1 MNEELKAEYL
11 DINKPFVK
19 NVKYQRFYTC
29 SMLAPNCFPMS
40 KRDSVRDQ
48 DIYGFKL
55 HGVYEDEKEQEEHS
69 EKIRNIVKN
78 YEVFGDK
85 IGELIEFDVDIA
97 DTERNSKIVYKEKEQ
112 NEINNR
118 QYKQEICKTYKDN
131 KDELNFSDILRQ
143 NPIENNVEIDE
154 NYFSQKEQTFVWG
167 ISEAKFACVSFYT
180 PEMIPNIP
188 DKFKNKKIAGHI
200 VHGFFDK
207 VKDAQTYA
215 YSQRNKYPM
224 IFIMQVGN
232 WCAFDINLVNNSN
245 PDPQLPIIRTQK
257 LNNFMKLYLD
267 SLEKTALEEKER
279 KDKYLKDV
287 NVVTEEY
294 KHLKNNEIKMEDDRK
309 VEETNNEDE
318 ITLDSNN
325 FNTEMDINKKL
336 DEIKKRREQ
345 LEQRINNNKNI
356 SMEEMERKFDRM
368 KELYEK
374 LNN

>member
-1 MNEELKAEYL
+1 MNNELKAEHL

-40 KRDSVRDQ
+40 KRESVRDQ
-48 DIYGFKL
+48 EIYGFKL
-55 HGVYEDEKEQEEHS
+55 HGVYEDEKDQEEHS
-69 EKIRNIVKN
+69 DKVRNIVKN

-97 DTERNSKIVYKEKEQ
+97 DTERNSKIVYKEEEQ

-131 KDELNFSDILRQ
+131 KDELNFSEILSQ
-143 NPIENNVEIDE
+143 NPIENNLDIDE
-154 NYFSQKEQTFVWG
+154 NYFSQKEQTFVW
-167 ISEAKFACVSFYT
+167 SVNEARFACVSFYT
-180 PEMIPNIP
+180 PEMVPNIP

-215 YSQRNKYPM
+215 YSQRKKYPM
-224 IFIMQVGN
+224 IFIMQTGN
-232 WCAFDINLVNNSN
+232 WCAFDVNLVNNSN

-257 LNNFMKLYLD
+257 LNDFMKLYLD
-267 SLEKTALEEKER
+267 SLEQTALEEKER
-279 KDKYLKDV
+279 KDKYLKEA
-287 NVVTEEY
+287 NVVTDEY
-294 KHLKNNEIKMEDDRK
+294 KHLKNNEIKVDDERT

-336 DEIKKRREQ
+336 DEIKERREQ
-345 LEQRINNNKNI
+345 LEHRVNNNQNI
-356 SMEEMERKFDRM
+356 SMEEMESKFDRM

>member
-1 MNEELKAEYL
+1 MNEELKAEHL

-69 EKIRNIVKN
+69 DKVRNIVKN

-97 DTERNSKIVYKEKEQ
+97 DTERNSKIVYKEEEQ

-131 KDELNFSDILRQ
+131 KDELDFSEILNQ
-143 NPIENNVEIDE
+143 NPIENNLDIDE
-154 NYFSQKEQTFVWG
+154 NYFSQKEQTFVWS
-167 ISEAKFACVSFYT
+167 INEARFACVSFYT
-180 PEMIPNIP
+180 PEMIPNIL
-188 DKFKNKKIAGHI
+188 DKFKDKKIAAHI

-215 YSQRNKYPM
+215 YSQRKKYPM
-224 IFIMQVGN
+224 IFIMQTGN
-232 WCAFDINLVNNSN
+232 WCAFDVNLVNNTN

-257 LNNFMKLYLD
+257 LNDFMKLYLD
-267 SLEKTALEEKER
+267 SLEQTALEEKER
-279 KDKYLKDV
+279 KDKYLKEA
-287 NVVTEEY
+287 NVVTDEY
-294 KHLKNNEIKMEDDRK
+294 KHLKNNEIKVDDERT

-336 DEIKKRREQ
+336 DEIKERREQ
-345 LEQRINNNKNI
+345 LEHRVNNNQNI
-356 SMEEMERKFDRM
+356 SMEEMESKFDRM
-368 KELYEK
+368 KELFEK

>member
-48 DIYGFKL
+48 EIYGFKL

-69 EKIRNIVKN
+69 DKIRNIVKN

-97 DTERNSKIVYKEKEQ
+97 DTERNSKIVYKEEEQ

-131 KDELNFSDILRQ
+131 KDELNFSEILSQ
-143 NPIENNVEIDE
+143 NPIENNMEIDE

-180 PEMIPNIP
+180 PEMVPNIP
-188 DKFKNKKIAGHI
+188 DKFKDKKIAGHI

-215 YSQRNKYPM
+215 YSQRKKYPM

-232 WCAFDINLVNNSN
+232 WCAFDVNLVNNSN

-257 LNNFMKLYLD
+257 LNDFMKLYLD
-267 SLEKTALEEKER
+267 SLEQTALEEKER
-279 KDKYLKDV
+279 KDKYLKEA

-294 KHLKNNEIKMEDDRK
+294 KHLKNNEIKVDDERT

-336 DEIKKRREQ
+336 DEIKERREQ
-345 LEQRINNNKNI
+345 LEQRVNTNQNI

>member
-1 MNEELKAEYL
+1 MNEELKAEHL

-69 EKIRNIVKN
+69 DKVRNIVKN

-97 DTERNSKIVYKEKEQ
+97 DTERNSKIVYKEEEQ

-131 KDELNFSDILRQ
+131 KDELDFSEILNQ
-143 NPIENNVEIDE
+143 NPIENNLDIDE
-154 NYFSQKEQTFVWG
+154 NYFSQKEQTFVWS
-167 ISEAKFACVSFYT
+167 INEARFACVSFYT
-180 PEMIPNIP
+180 PEMIPNIL
-188 DKFKNKKIAGHI
+188 DKFKDKKIAAHI

-215 YSQRNKYPM
+215 YSQRKKYPM
-224 IFIMQVGN
+224 IFIMQTGN
-232 WCAFDINLVNNSN
+232 WCAFDVNLVNNSN

-257 LNNFMKLYLD
+257 LNDFMKLYLD
-267 SLEKTALEEKER
+267 SLEQTALEEKER
-279 KDKYLKDV
+279 KDKYLKEA
-287 NVVTEEY
+287 NVVTDEY
-294 KHLKNNEIKMEDDRK
+294 KHLKNNEIKVDDERT

-336 DEIKKRREQ
+336 DEIKERREQ
-345 LEQRINNNKNI
+345 LEHRVNNNQNI
-356 SMEEMERKFDRM
+356 SMEEMESKFDRM
-368 KELYEK
+368 KELFEK

>member
-1 MNEELKAEYL
+1 MNKELKAEYL

-69 EKIRNIVKN
+69 DKVRNIVKN

-97 DTERNSKIVYKEKEQ
+97 DTERNSKIVYKEEEQ

-131 KDELNFSDILRQ
+131 KDELDFSEILNQ
-143 NPIENNVEIDE
+143 NPIENNLDIDE
-154 NYFSQKEQTFVWG
+154 NYFSQKEQTFVWS
-167 ISEAKFACVSFYT
+167 INEARFACVSFYT

-207 VKDAQTYA
+207 VKDAKTYA
-215 YSQRNKYPM
+215 YSQRKKYPM
-224 IFIMQVGN
+224 IFIMQTGN
-232 WCAFDINLVNNSN
+232 WCAFDVNLVNNSN
-245 PDPQLPIIRTQK
+245 PDPQSPIIRTQK
-257 LNNFMKLYLD
+257 LNDFMKLYLD
-267 SLEKTALEEKER
+267 SLEQTALEEKER
-279 KDKYLKDV
+279 KDKYLKDA

-294 KHLKNNEIKMEDDRK
+294 THLKNNEIKVDDERT

-336 DEIKKRREQ
+336 DEIKERREQ
-345 LEQRINNNKNI
+345 LEHRVNNNQNI
-356 SMEEMERKFDRM
+356 SMEEMESKFNRM
-368 KELYEK
+368 KELYSK

>member
-55 HGVYEDEKEQEEHS
+55 HGVYEDEKDQEEHS
-69 EKIRNIVKN
+69 DKVRNIVKN

-97 DTERNSKIVYKEKEQ
+97 DTERNSKIVYKEEEQ

-131 KDELNFSDILRQ
+131 KDELDFSEILNQ
-143 NPIENNVEIDE
+143 NPIENNLDIDE
-154 NYFSQKEQTFVWG
+154 NYFSQKEQTFVWS
-167 ISEAKFACVSFYT
+167 INEARFACVSFYT

-215 YSQRNKYPM
+215 YSQRKKYPM
-224 IFIMQVGN
+224 IFIMQTGN
-232 WCAFDINLVNNSN
+232 WCAFDVNLVNNSN

-257 LNNFMKLYLD
+257 LNDFMKLYLD
-267 SLEKTALEEKER
+267 SLEQTALEEKER
-279 KDKYLKDV
+279 KDKYLKEA
-287 NVVTEEY
+287 NVVTDEY
-294 KHLKNNEIKMEDDRK
+294 KHLKNNEIKVDDKRT
-309 VEETNNEDE
+309 VEKTNNEDE

-336 DEIKKRREQ
+336 DEIKKTREQ
-345 LEQRINNNKNI
+345 LEHRVKNNQNI
-356 SMEEMERKFDRM
+356 SMEEMESKFNRM

>member
-55 HGVYEDEKEQEEHS
+55 HGVYEDEKDQEEHS
-69 EKIRNIVKN
+69 DKVRNIVKN

-97 DTERNSKIVYKEKEQ
+97 DTERNSKIVYKEEEQ

-131 KDELNFSDILRQ
+131 KDELDFSEILNQ
-143 NPIENNVEIDE
+143 NPIENNLDIDE
-154 NYFSQKEQTFVWG
+154 NYFSQKEQTFVWS
-167 ISEAKFACVSFYT
+167 INEARFACVSFYT

-188 DKFKNKKIAGHI
+188 DKFKDKKIAGHI

-215 YSQRNKYPM
+215 YSQRKKYPM

-232 WCAFDINLVNNSN
+232 WCAFDVNLVNNSN

-257 LNNFMKLYLD
+257 LNDFMKLYLD
-267 SLEKTALEEKER
+267 SLEQTALEEKER
-279 KDKYLKDV
+279 KDKYLKEA
-287 NVVTEEY
+287 NVVTDEY
-294 KHLKNNEIKMEDDRK
+294 KHLKNNEIKVDDERT

-336 DEIKKRREQ
+336 DEIKERREQ
-345 LEQRINNNKNI
+345 LEHRVNNNQNI
-356 SMEEMERKFDRM
+356 SMEEMESKFNRM

>member
-1 MNEELKAEYL
+1 MNEELKAEHL

-69 EKIRNIVKN
+69 DKIRNIVKN

-97 DTERNSKIVYKEKEQ
+97 DTERNSKIVYKEEEQ

-131 KDELNFSDILRQ
+131 KDELDFSEILNQ
-143 NPIENNVEIDE
+143 NPIENNLDIDE
-154 NYFSQKEQTFVWG
+154 NYFSQKEQTFVWS
-167 ISEAKFACVSFYT
+167 INEARFACVSFYT

-188 DKFKNKKIAGHI
+188 DKFKDKKIAGHI

-215 YSQRNKYPM
+215 YSQRKKYPM
-224 IFIMQVGN
+224 IFIMQTGN
-232 WCAFDINLVNNSN
+232 WCAFDVNLVNNSN

-257 LNNFMKLYLD
+257 LNDFMKLYLD
-267 SLEKTALEEKER
+267 SLEQTALEEKER
-279 KDKYLKDV
+279 KDKYLKEA
-287 NVVTEEY
+287 NVVTDEY
-294 KHLKNNEIKMEDDRK
+294 KHLKNNEIKVDDERT
-309 VEETNNEDE
+309 VDETNNEDE

-336 DEIKKRREQ
+336 DEIKERREQ
-345 LEQRINNNKNI
+345 LEHRVNNNQNI
-356 SMEEMERKFDRM
+356 SMEEMESKFDRM
-368 KELYEK
+368 KELFEK

>member
-1 MNEELKAEYL
+1 MNEELKAKHL

-97 DTERNSKIVYKEKEQ
+97 DTERNSKIVYKEEEQ

-131 KDELNFSDILRQ
+131 KDELNFSEILSQ
-143 NPIENNVEIDE
+143 NPIENNMEIDE
-154 NYFSQKEQTFVWG
+154 NYFSQKDQTFVWG

-180 PEMIPNIP
+180 PEMVPNIP

-215 YSQRNKYPM
+215 YSQRKKYPM

-232 WCAFDINLVNNSN
+232 WCAFDVNLVNNSN

-257 LNNFMKLYLD
+257 LNDFMKQYLD

-279 KDKYLKDV
+279 KDKYLKEA

-294 KHLKNNEIKMEDDRK
+294 KHLKNNEIKVDDERT

-336 DEIKKRREQ
+336 DEIKERREQ
-345 LEQRINNNKNI
+345 LEQRVNNNQNI

>member
-1 MNEELKAEYL
+1 MNEALKAEYL

-55 HGVYEDEKEQEEHS
+55 YGVYDDEKEQAEQLD
-69 EKIRNIVKN
+69 KIRNIVKN

-85 IGELIEFDVDIA
+85 IGELIEFDADIA
-97 DTERNSKIVYKEKEQ
+97 DPERNSKIVYKEEEQ

-131 KDELNFSDILRQ
+131 KDELDFSEILNQ
-143 NPIENNVEIDE
+143 NPIENNLDIDE
-154 NYFSQKEQTFVWG
+154 NYFSQKEQTFVWS
-167 ISEAKFACVSFYT
+167 INEARFACVSFYT

-188 DKFKNKKIAGHI
+188 DKFKDKKIAGHI

-215 YSQRNKYPM
+215 YSQRKKYPM
-224 IFIMQVGN
+224 IFIMQTGN
-232 WCAFDINLVNNSN
+232 WCAFDVNLVNNSN

-257 LNNFMKLYLD
+257 LNDFMKLYLD
-267 SLEKTALEEKER
+267 SLEQTALEEKER
-279 KDKYLKDV
+279 KDKYLKEA
-287 NVVTEEY
+287 NVVTDEY
-294 KHLKNNEIKMEDDRK
+294 KHLKNNEIKVDDERT

-336 DEIKKRREQ
+336 DEIKERREQ
-345 LEQRINNNKNI
+345 LEHRVNNNQNI
-356 SMEEMERKFDRM
+356 SMEEMESKFDRM
-368 KELYEK
+368 KELFEK

>member
-1 MNEELKAEYL
+1 MNEELKAEHL

-40 KRDSVRDQ
+40 KRDSVKDQ
-48 DIYGFKL
+48 EIYGFKL

-97 DTERNSKIVYKEKEQ
+97 DTERNSKIVYKEEEQ

-131 KDELNFSDILRQ
+131 KDELNFSEILSQ
-143 NPIENNVEIDE
+143 NPIENNLEIDE

-167 ISEAKFACVSFYT
+167 ISEARFACVSFYT

-188 DKFKNKKIAGHI
+188 DKFKDKKIAGHI

-215 YSQRNKYPM
+215 YSQRKKYPM

-232 WCAFDINLVNNSN
+232 WCAFDVNLVNNSN

-257 LNNFMKLYLD
+257 LNDFMKQYLD

-279 KDKYLKDV
+279 KDKYLKEA

-336 DEIKKRREQ
+336 DEIKERREQ
-345 LEQRINNNKNI
+345 LEQRVNNNQNI

>member
-40 KRDSVRDQ
+40 KRDSVKDQ
-48 DIYGFKL
+48 EIYGFKL

-97 DTERNSKIVYKEKEQ
+97 DTERNSKIVYKEEEQ

-118 QYKQEICKTYKDN
+118 QYKQEICKSYKDN
-131 KDELNFSDILRQ
+131 KDELNFSEILSK
-143 NPIENNVEIDE
+143 NPIENNLEIDE

-167 ISEAKFACVSFYT
+167 ISEARFACVSFYS

-215 YSQRNKYPM
+215 YSQRKKYPM

-232 WCAFDINLVNNSN
+232 WCAFDVNLINNSN

-257 LNNFMKLYLD
+257 LNEFMKLYLD

-279 KDKYLKDV
+279 KDKYLKDA

-294 KHLKNNEIKMEDDRK
+294 KHLKNNEIKIEDDRK

-336 DEIKKRREQ
+336 DEIKERREQ
-345 LEQRINNNKNI
+345 LEKRVNTNQNV